1 LCFFAN
7 QYHFEVVKAQ
17 TKSEKLRERQFTP
30 TPPSSD
36 NEDDGRRKRDRMKDR
51 DREDRRGH
59 VDRRRESADRKE
71 KEKESLKKRIEPKK
85 DDKEQ
90 RLIRLKE
97 ILKQRNGPEQIEEFR
112 KRYFERRENGV
123 VVPPL

>member
-1 LCFFAN
+1 MNLRRIATIRALIITCLDQTTRFHFCWLADS
-7 QYHFEVVKAQ
+7 HRFEVVKAQ

-36 NEDDGRRKRDRMKDR
+36 DEDDGRRRRDRGKDR

-71 KEKESLKKRIEPKK
+71 KEKEVRSSSLLSSCFADVITYS
-85 DDKEQ
+85 D
-90 RLIRLKE
+90 L
-97 ILKQRNGPEQIEEFR
+97 F
-112 KRYFERRENGV
+112 
-123 VVPPL
+123 